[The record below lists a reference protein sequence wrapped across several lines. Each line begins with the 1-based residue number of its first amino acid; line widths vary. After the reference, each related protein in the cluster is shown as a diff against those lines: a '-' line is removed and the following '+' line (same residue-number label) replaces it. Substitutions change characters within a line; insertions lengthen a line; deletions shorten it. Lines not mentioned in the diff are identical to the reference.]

1 MHNGNEYSRNNLTLL
16 DKDKMF
22 IRQFVL
28 LTLEA
33 NGEQVLYSYLYL
45 NSVNLIRCVNLS
57 FISKFQNNFDILKK
71 LFRIH

>member
-45 NSVNLIRCVNLS
+45 NSVNLIRYVN
-57 FISKFQNNFDILKK
+57 
-71 LFRIH
+71 